1 MIKRILPYKDLFIIF
16 ILREVMIR
24 YRHSL
29 LGILW
34 AVIQPLAMMALF
46 TFVFTYV
53 VKIGLSGDSP
63 KPVFFYSALVPWT
76 FFATSLNQCIP
87 SLSNHQ
93 NLITKIYFPREIIPL
108 SRIASAMI
116 DFFIAAILLIPFL
129 LFYKISPTVHTF
141 WVIPLFAILL
151 LFTVSVSLLLS
162 SLNVYYRDVQLASR
176 FLIQLWFFASPIL
189 YSIDTV
195 SIKLKIFLF
204 LNPMTFIIENMRR
217 CLIEGRGVVPWQ
229 FAFVTLLT
237 IAFYLLAYRFFI
249 KTEKAFSDVI

>member
-1 MIKRILPYKDLFIIF
+1 MIKRILPYKDLLIVF
-16 ILREVMIR
+16 ILREVTIR

-29 LGILW
+29 MGILW
-34 AVIQPLAMMALF
+34 AVIQPIALMALF
-46 TFVFTYV
+46 TFDFTYV
-53 VKIGLSGDSP
+53 VKIGLSGEYP

-87 SLSNHQ
+87 SLISHH

-108 SRIASAMI
+108 SRIASAMV
-116 DFFIAAILLIPFL
+116 DFIIASVLLIPFL
-129 LFYKISPTVHTF
+129 FFYKISPTVHTF
-141 WVIPLFAILL
+141 WVIPLFAILF
-151 LFTVSVSLLLS
+151 LFTVSVSLILS

-189 YSIDTV
+189 YSIDSV
-195 SIKLKIFLF
+195 SMKLKIFLF

-237 IAFYLLAYRFFI
+237 IVFYLLAYRFFI